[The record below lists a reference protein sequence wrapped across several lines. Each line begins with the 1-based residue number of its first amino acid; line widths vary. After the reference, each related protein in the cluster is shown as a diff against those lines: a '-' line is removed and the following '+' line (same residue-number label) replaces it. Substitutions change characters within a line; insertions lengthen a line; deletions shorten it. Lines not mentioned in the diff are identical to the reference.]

1 MDTDLG
7 FLRSPT
13 GFARTDDISGD
24 PNTAHSLPT
33 HRTVRITARTGAP
46 RLSAMG
52 TAPEPSTHR
61 PELTGTTGN
70 RLRRLDLV
78 FAALAA
84 MLAVFHL
91 LVALSGTTPGHAALI
106 EVVLAVLF
114 VPAFAVWRSRVV
126 PAAIALTVLTVAWT
140 VNWFTALPTNLGI
153 SPFLVAVPM
162 VVYSTARYR
171 SDLLVPGVFTT
182 IQAVWCFF
190 SPLLWWWTPDHFE
203 RATGVQAASWVAL
216 QWLVLGLVFVSAR
229 SARSAERHLVV
240 EQEAAR
246 ERERAGVAREIHDVL
261 AHSLTLINMQAGAG
275 VMLGGGVTDR
285 RAEILSTIQ
294 KVSSE
299 ALEEVRG
306 IVGTLRDDSPPTSVT
321 GMAGIRDMVG
331 EFRSAGLTIEASLPE
346 GEVSDSQVVRLT
358 LRRVV
363 QEALTNV
370 LRHQGPGSTVA
381 LTVEVTDEVRVVVD
395 SRAGGPV
402 PRRTPHSGAGLT
414 GVRERVEHL
423 GGTLDVDVSDPAHAH
438 LVAGF
443 PVVVA
448 P

>member
-1 MDTDLG
+1 MNTGLD
-7 FLRSPT
+7 FLRSSA
-13 GFARTDDISGD
+13 GFARTDDISDG
-24 PNTAHSLPT
+24 PNTAHTPPT
-33 HRTVRITARTGAP
+33 RRTVQITARTGAP

-52 TAPEPSTHR
+52 TTPAPSTHR
-61 PELTGTTGN
+61 PELADTTGN
-70 RLRRLDLV
+70 RLRLLDLV

-84 MLAVFHL
+84 ALAVFHL
-91 LVALSGTTPGHAALI
+91 IVALSDTPAPSTLV
-106 EVVLAVLF
+106 EVLLAVLF

-126 PAAIALTVLTVAWT
+126 PAAIALTILTVAWT
-140 VNWFTALPTNLGI
+140 VNWLTALPANLGI

-171 SDLLVPGVFTT
+171 SDLLVPGVFTA
-182 IQAVWCFF
+182 IQSIWCFF

-203 RATGVQAASWVAL
+203 RATGVQAASWIAL

-229 SARSAERHLVV
+229 SARTAERHLVA

-275 VMLGGGVTDR
+275 VMLGGGATDR

-331 EFRSAGLTIEASLPE
+331 EFRSAGLTVEASLPE

-370 LRHQGPGSTVA
+370 LRHQGPGSTVT
-381 LTVEVTDEVRVVVD
+381 LTVEVTDEVHVVVD
-395 SRAGGPV
+395 SRVGGPI
-402 PRRTPHSGAGLT
+402 PRRTRHSGAGLT

-423 GGTLDVDVSDPAHAH
+423 GGTLDVDVSDPAHAQM
-438 LVAGF
+438 VASF
-443 PVVVA
+443 PVVA